1 VYLNLLTPAQLKDNL
16 PSPQFPMV
24 QSYVDICVNG
34 CLEVE
39 GKYATAAGFTTEFIA
54 TTEAWSRYWVND
66 RIYPRR
72 PFIYVPN
79 ASKIDAALAQAPQTR
94 DLVYDVELEP
104 ASWEDRKPVRPAVP
118 SSAA

>member
-1 VYLNLLTPAQLKDNL
+1 VYLNLLKPAQLKDNL

-39 GKYATAAGFTTEFIA
+39 GKYPCATGFTAEFIA

-66 RIYPRR
+66 RLLSP
-72 PFIYVPN
+72 P
-79 ASKIDAALAQAPQTR
+79 ALHLRAQR
-94 DLVYDVELEP
+94 LE
-104 ASWEDRKPVRPAVP
+104 D
-118 SSAA
+118 